1 MTFGRPELLA
11 LLAGV
16 PAVAALVIWAHRK
29 RSSTLLSLL
38 SVSALADLV
47 PARALRSRGVQAVL
61 AVVTALALAVAAA
74 RPQFGFDWVQR
85 RAKGVNLVVVLDVSR
100 SMDAADASP
109 SRLEQARREIL
120 DLLVLLRGDSV
131 GLVLVANGGYLRL
144 PLTTDYG
151 TFAWALQ
158 DTSTSTIAAQG
169 TALAGGL
176 DVATGM
182 LTRAGGAGRAIL
194 VVSDGEF
201 HDDPTSLATSLDAV
215 RAADIRVYSVGVGEV
230 EGAPIP
236 LPEGGFKK
244 DRGGGLVLSKLD
256 EDQLRHLALST
267 GGVYVR
273 SVAGDGDVRGIYE
286 GEIRKHQTDVER
298 EVRREQ
304 IPHEQYQWPLGV
316 ALACLA
322 VGAAFGMGPGRARR
336 PALRPSAHRQAAGK
350 AVALVLA
357 VCIAPTTGWAGTK
370 EDGLAAV
377 KAQQWP
383 AAIEALG
390 QARVADPEDVE
401 VGQALGEALYRAGR
415 YRESEQVF
423 TSLAAQDV
431 DHRASHQYNAGS
443 AAYKDGRLEQ
453 ALRQFESSTAV
464 DEKFESATKNAG
476 AVRKEIE
483 LREKPP
489 EEKEDPQEGDSGEG
503 EKPEGGEPQAGQP
516 ESDETQGPST
526 EESGEPNDEALTPAE
541 ASRLVESV
549 KEGRPRVAVGGRDTE
564 KDW

>member
-1 MTFGRPELLA
+1 MNFGRPDLLV
-11 LLAGV
+11 LLGGV
-16 PAVAALVIWAHRK
+16 PAVAALLFWAHR
-29 RSSTLLSLL
+29 RRASALESLL
-38 SVSALADLV
+38 SASALADLV
-47 PARALRSRGVQAVL
+47 PAGALRSRAVQAVL
-61 AVVTALALAVAAA
+61 ALVTALALALGAA

-85 RAKGVNLVVVLDVSR
+85 RSKGVNLVVVLDVSR

-120 DLLVLLRGDSV
+120 DLLLLLRGDSV

-158 DTSTSTIAAQG
+158 DTSTATIAAQG

-201 HDDPTSLATSLDAV
+201 HDDPTALATSLDAV
-215 RAADIRVYSVGVGEV
+215 RAEGIRVYSVGVGEL

-236 LPEGGFKK
+236 LAEGGFKK
-244 DRGGGLVLSKLD
+244 DRSGDLVLSRLD

-267 GGVYVR
+267 GGVYAR
-273 SVAGDGDVRGIYE
+273 SVAGDSDVRGIYE
-286 GEIRKHQTDVER
+286 GEIRKNQQDLER

-304 IPHEQYQWPLGV
+304 IPHEWFQWPLGV

-322 VGAAFGMGPGRARR
+322 IGAGFGIGPGRALRG
-336 PALRPSAHRQAAGK
+336 ALRSSGGK
-350 AVALVLA
+350 GALLVLA
-357 VCIAPTTGWAGTK
+357 ACLAPATGWAGTK
-370 EDGLAAV
+370 EEGLAAV

-383 AAIEALG
+383 TAIEALG
-390 QARVADPEDVE
+390 QARVDDPEDVE
-401 VGQALGEALYRAGR
+401 VGQALGEALYRVGR

-423 TSLAAQDV
+423 TSLAAHDA

-453 ALRQFESSTAV
+453 ALQQFEASKVEDS
-464 DEKFESATKNAG
+464 KFKSAGKNAD
-476 AVRKEIE
+476 AVRKEIA

-489 EEKEDPQEGDSGEG
+489 ESDSGEG
-503 EKPEGGEPQAGQP
+503 DPPPVQKDAPKDGEPDEAEP
-516 ESDETQGPST
+516 EV
-526 EESGEPNDEALTPAE
+526 GEPDEAEPEVGEPEVGDDKLTPAE
-541 ASRLVESV
+541 ASRWVESV
-549 KEGRPRVAVGGRDTE
+549 KEGRPSGAVGGHRHVE